1 MSENVQPAP
10 ARRPRLALVAIGITA
25 TACLAAIVLRTPIR
39 ARYWAWQIS
48 NSVSATQRSGYLASL
63 CNAGAQGRW
72 GIAALLAD
80 SDAEVRQYGVLA
92 LHHVR
97 TAWARQRLTECVT
110 DRDPSVQ
117 RLAAVGLAI
126 HGDDSVIP
134 VLKRF
139 YESGDV
145 NAATGACLAL
155 ERLGTP
161 DAIAT
166 LDELTLQPAEV
177 NQRAAL
183 VDALAGLSKP
193 ACVPPLLRLLSDQRT
208 CNVPPRSAEI
218 ALRALD
224 ALQASGHAAQAASAP
239 VAQAFSQTIAQRAA
253 DALGVITGIQA
264 SDSSG
269 SAEADRGSA
278 KIAWQRWFEN
288 HRPSQ

>member
-1 MSENVQPAP
+1 MSENIVPAP
-10 ARRPRLALVAIGITA
+10 ACRPRLALVAIAITA
-25 TACLAAIVLRTPIR
+25 TACVAAIVLRTPIR

-48 NSVSATQRSGYLASL
+48 TSASATERTSYLAEL

-80 SDAEVRQYGVLA
+80 PDAEVRQYGVLA

-97 TAWARQRLTECVT
+97 TAWARQRLTERVL
-110 DRDPSVQ
+110 DPDPSVR

-126 HGDDSVIP
+126 QGDDSVIP

-145 NAATGACLAL
+145 NAANGACLAL

-161 DAIAT
+161 AAIAA
-166 LDELTLQPAEV
+166 LDELARQPADV
-177 NQRAAL
+177 GARAAL
-183 VDALAGLSKP
+183 VDALAGLNKP
-193 ACVPPLLRLLSDQRT
+193 GCVPPLLRLLSDERT
-208 CNVPPRSAEI
+208 WNAAPRSGEI

-224 ALQASGHAAQAASAP
+224 ALQATGHAVQAASAP
-239 VAQAFSQTIAQRAA
+239 APRVFSHTISERAA

-264 SDSSG
+264 SYSSG
-269 SAEADRGSA
+269 SAETDRDSA
-278 KIAWQRWFEN
+278 KNAWQQWFEN
-288 HRPSQ
+288 HRSSQ